1 LYCVQTLYKSIEAH
15 KMSKLEKPNILCFY
29 MRRVSGEARQR
40 KTDLDPKSGE
50 RVTSRRRYIGKK
62 SHKINIYR

>member
-1 LYCVQTLYKSIEAH
+1 
-15 KMSKLEKPNILCFY
+15 MSKLEKPNILCFY